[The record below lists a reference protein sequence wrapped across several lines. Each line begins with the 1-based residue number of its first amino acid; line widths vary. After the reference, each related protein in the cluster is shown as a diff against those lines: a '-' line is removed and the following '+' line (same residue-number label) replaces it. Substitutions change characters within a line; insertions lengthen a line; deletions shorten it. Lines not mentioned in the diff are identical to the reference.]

1 MKPVMFYILYGVKK
15 SVLKI
20 AYLDCSSGISGDMC
34 LGAIV
39 DAGVQIEM
47 IRKGLKRL
55 AVKGYRI
62 EARRVKRE
70 GIAAT
75 KVDVIIEKSGSRNKK
90 SGARTWKDISGIING
105 SSLPAHIRQK
115 GLTIFKSLFEAEG
128 RVHGTAAGR
137 THLHELGALDC
148 IVDVFGTLIGL
159 DILGVERVYSSAI
172 NLGSGFVEVK
182 HGRLQVPAPATSEI
196 LRGFPVYSSDVPYE
210 LTTPTGAV
218 LVREATVS
226 QITLPL
232 MRIERIGYGA
242 GQKDITGSPNTLRI
256 FVGQD
261 IHFAGPKDLPKVTI
275 IETNIDDMNPQ
286 AYEYVMEL
294 LFKAGALDVYLVPVI
309 MKKGRPGIVLT
320 ILCEEDKRA
329 SITDIVFR
337 ETTTIGL
344 RFYEASRAVLDREVI
359 EAVTEFGRL
368 KMKVSRKS
376 DGTVKFLPEY
386 EDCKRVARKY
396 GVPLAEVMRLSAK
409 GLKIKRI

>member
-1 MKPVMFYILYGVKK
+1 MKPAMFYILYGVKE
-15 SVLKI
+15 SALRI

-34 LGAIV
+34 LGALV

-47 IRKGLKRL
+47 IEKGLKRL
-55 AVKGYRI
+55 AVKGYRL
-62 EARRVKRE
+62 EARRVKRA

-75 KVDVIIEKSGSRNKK
+75 KVDVIIEK

-115 GLTIFKSLFEAEG
+115 GLTIFKRLFEAEG
-128 RVHGTAAGR
+128 KVHGTAAGR
-137 THLHELGALDC
+137 THLHELGAMDC

-159 DILGVERVYSSAI
+159 DILGVARVYSSAI
-172 NLGSGFVEVK
+172 NLGSGFVQTK
-182 HGRLQVPAPATSEI
+182 HGRLRVPAPATSEI
-196 LRGFPVYSSDVPYE
+196 LRGVPVYSSDVPFE

-218 LVREATVS
+218 LVREAAVS

-256 FVGQD
+256 FVGED
-261 IHFAGPKDLPKVTI
+261 IHFAGPEGLPKVTI

-294 LFKAGALDVYLVPVI
+294 LFKAGALDVYLAPVI

-329 SITDIVFR
+329 RITDIVFR

-344 RFYEASRAVLDREVI
+344 RFYEASRAVLDREII
-359 EAVTEFGRL
+359 EAETEFGRL
-368 KMKVSRKS
+368 KIKVSGKS
-376 DGTVKFLPEY
+376 GSTVKFQPEY

-396 GVPLAEVMRLSAK
+396 GIPLAEVMRLATK
-409 GLKIKRI
+409 ALKIKLT